1 MSADK
6 ANVAGGGNMALG
18 NSTAAAAFSSAV
30 LDAVQSAGTQLS
42 NTLKVSAA
50 AAAQEQAILGL
61 VDFLKTDLTQNFDGT
76 GFAAFR

>member
-1 MSADK
+1 
-6 ANVAGGGNMALG
+6 MALG